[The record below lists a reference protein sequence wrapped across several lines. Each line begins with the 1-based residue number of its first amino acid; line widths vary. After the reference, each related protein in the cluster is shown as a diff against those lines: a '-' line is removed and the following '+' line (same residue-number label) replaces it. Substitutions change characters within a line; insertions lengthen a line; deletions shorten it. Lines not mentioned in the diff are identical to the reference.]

1 MYYCLETCT
10 QGILPNQVYIQ
21 ASVISY
27 VVNYVYKFIFELV
40 AV

>member
-1 MYYCLETCT
+1 MYDCLETCT
-10 QGILPNQVYIQ
+10 QGTLSNQVHIQ

-27 VVNYVYKFIFELV
+27 VVNYVYKFLFESV